1 MKVFEIVWEVVDEI
15 GILMV
20 GNICNII
27 VYKRDDDDVINKV
40 WNMFKVKLVYYC
52 IGNLFKIV
60 EIQVC
65 SINFVRGGGVGGGY
79 IYLKNFD
86 M

>member
-1 MKVFEIVWEVVDEI
+1 MWEVVDEI

-27 VYKRDDDDVINKV
+27 VYKRDDEDVINKV
-40 WNMFKVKLVYYC
+40 WNMFKVKLVNYC

-60 EIQVC
+60 KI
-65 SINFVRGGGVGGGY
+65 
-79 IYLKNFD
+79 
-86 M
+86 